1 MKSLGRKLFDIC
13 LSIFLFCLGFF
24 VLVCDYILLMSE
36 GIEPLYHL
44 IGVILLL
51 SLAFACWQK
60 AVSLLYYLNV
70 SDEERAMRH
79 DGKLFLLGL
88 LAGLLWNNRD
98 K

>member
-24 VLVCDYILLMSE
+24 VLVCDYVLLMYE
-36 GIEPLYHL
+36 DIEPLYHL
-44 IGVILLL
+44 IGIILLL
-51 SLAFACWQK
+51 SLVFICWQK

-70 SDEERAMRH
+70 SDEERATRH
-79 DGKLFLLGL
+79 DGTLFLLGL
-88 LAGLLWNNRD
+88 IAGYFWNNRN

>member
-13 LSIFLFCLGFF
+13 LSIFLLCLGFF

-70 SDEERAMRH
+70 SDEEQAMRH

-88 LAGLLWNNRD
+88 LAGLLWKNRD